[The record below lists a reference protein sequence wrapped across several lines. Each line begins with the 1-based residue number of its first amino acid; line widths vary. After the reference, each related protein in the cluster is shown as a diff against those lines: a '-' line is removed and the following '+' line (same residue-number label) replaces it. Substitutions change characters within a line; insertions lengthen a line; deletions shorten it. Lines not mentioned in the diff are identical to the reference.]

1 MHKNRF
7 TRVGFIL
14 AAAGSAVGLG
24 NIWKFP
30 YITGDNGGGVFV
42 LVYLATVFLIG
53 MSIFIGEVLLGSQ
66 VHKDGV
72 STFEILA
79 PKNKKYWKYSGFTF
93 LTGFL
98 ILTFYSVV
106 IGWIFNYIVL
116 SLTALPTS
124 FKDSENLFSGF
135 LKNDIYTQLI
145 YYTLTFILI
154 ALTIANGVKKGI
166 ERLNNILMPALI
178 LILIALLIYAIQLD
192 GFMKAVDFMFYPN
205 FEKFKSGSIIVAVG
219 HAFFTLSI
227 GMVTIL
233 TYAASLDKNV
243 NIVKASIWVVV
254 MDTLIAIVAGLI
266 IFSITFTAGQEPS
279 KGAGLVFI
287 TLPAIFYEM
296 GTIGIFLSFLF
307 FVALAFAAITS
318 AVSVLEPT
326 VMYLIERKN
335 IGREK
340 ATYGT
345 AFFAYLIGIVVLLS
359 NTTAFSDSLTIG
371 SKNLFDW
378 FDFISA
384 AILLPLG
391 GMVMSIFIG
400 FVLDK
405 EVSRNA
411 IVPYIGEAY
420 YNIWLFIIRF
430 IAPISILF
438 IMLNELGII
447 TIE

>member
-7 TRVGFIL
+7 SRVGFIL

-30 YITGDNGGGVFV
+30 YIAGENGGGVFV
-42 LVYLATVFLIG
+42 LVYLATVFFIG

-124 FKDSENLFSGF
+124 FKDSENLFSDF

-359 NTTAFSDSLTIG
+359 NTTAFSESLTIG

-411 IVPYIGEAY
+411 IVPYIGESY
-420 YNIWLFIIRF
+420 YKVWLFIIRF

-447 TIE
+447 NIE

>member
-30 YITGDNGGGVFV
+30 YITGENGGGVFV
-42 LVYLATVFLIG
+42 LVYLATVFFIG
-53 MSIFIGEVLLGSQ
+53 MSIFIGEVLLGSNA
-66 VHKDGV
+66 HKDGV

-79 PKNKKYWKYSGFTF
+79 PKNKKFWKYSGFTF

-98 ILTFYSVV
+98 ILTFYSIV
-106 IGWIFNYIVL
+106 IGWIFNYIVI
-116 SLTALPTS
+116 SLTALPSS
-124 FKDSENLFSGF
+124 FQNSEALFSDF
-135 LKNDIYTQLI
+135 LKNDIYSQFI

-154 ALTIANGVKKGI
+154 ALTISKGIKKGI
-166 ERLNNILMPALI
+166 EKLNNILMPALI
-178 LILIALLIYAIQLD
+178 VILLILLIYSIQLD

-205 FEKFKSGSIIVAVG
+205 FDKFKSGSLIVAVG

-233 TYAASLDKNV
+233 TYASSLDKDV

-254 MDTLIAIVAGLI
+254 MDTLIAIIAGLI

-296 GTIGIFLSFLF
+296 GTIGILLSLLF
-307 FVALAFAAITS
+307 FIALAFAAITS

-326 VMYLIERKN
+326 VMYLIERRN
-335 IGREK
+335 IERKK
-340 ATYGT
+340 ATYGA

-359 NTTAFSDSLTIG
+359 NTTIFSDSLTIG

-378 FDFISA
+378 FDFISS

-391 GMVMSIFIG
+391 GMIISIFIG
-400 FVLDK
+400 FVLSK

-411 IVPYIGEAY
+411 IVPHVGETY
-420 YNIWLFIIRF
+420 YQIWLFIIRF

-447 TIE
+447 KL

>member
-53 MSIFIGEVLLGSQ
+53 MSIFIAEVLLGSNA
-66 VHKDGV
+66 HKDGV
-72 STFEILA
+72 STFETLA
-79 PKNKKYWKYSGFTF
+79 PKGKKYWKYSGFTF
-93 LTGFL
+93 LTGFM

-106 IGWIFNYIVL
+106 IAWIFNYIVL
-116 SLTALPTS
+116 SLTALPAS
-124 FKDSENLFSGF
+124 FKDSEALFLGF
-135 LKNDIYTQLI
+135 LKNDIYTQFI

-154 ALTIANGVKKGI
+154 ALTIAKGIKKGI
-166 ERLNNILMPALI
+166 EKLNNILMPALM
-178 LILIALLIYAIQLD
+178 LILLGLLIYSIQLD

-233 TYAASLDKNV
+233 TYAASLDKDV

-287 TLPAIFYEM
+287 TLPAIFFEM

-318 AVSVLEPT
+318 AVSILEPT
-326 VMYLIERKN
+326 VMYLVERRNIERK
-335 IGREK
+335 K
-340 ATYGT
+340 ATYG
-345 AFFAYLIGIVVLLS
+345 AALFAYVIGIVVLLS
-359 NTTAFSDSLTIG
+359 NTAVFSESLTFG

-378 FDFISA
+378 FDFISS
-384 AILLPLG
+384 AILMPLG
-391 GMVMSIFIG
+391 GIAVAIFVGYI
-400 FVLDK
+400 LDK
-405 EVSRNA
+405 EVARNA
-411 IVPYIGEAY
+411 IVPHTGERF
-420 YNIWLFIIRF
+420 YNIWLFIMRYV
-430 IAPISILF
+430 APISVFI
-438 IMLNELGII
+438 IMLKEIGII
-447 TIE
+447 TI

>member
-326 VMYLIERKN
+326 VMYLIE
-335 IGREK
+335 
-340 ATYGT
+340 
-345 AFFAYLIGIVVLLS
+345 
-359 NTTAFSDSLTIG
+359 
-371 SKNLFDW
+371 
-378 FDFISA
+378 
-384 AILLPLG
+384 
-391 GMVMSIFIG
+391 
-400 FVLDK
+400 
-405 EVSRNA
+405 
-411 IVPYIGEAY
+411 
-420 YNIWLFIIRF
+420 
-430 IAPISILF
+430 
-438 IMLNELGII
+438 
-447 TIE
+447 

>member
-411 IVPYIGEAY
+411 IVPYIGESY
-420 YNIWLFIIRF
+420 YKVWLFIIRF

>member
-53 MSIFIGEVLLGSQ
+53 MSIFIGEVLLGSNA
-66 VHKDGV
+66 HKDGV
-72 STFEILA
+72 TTFETLA
-79 PKNKKYWKYSGFTF
+79 PKGKKYWKYSGFTF
-93 LTGFL
+93 LTGFM

-106 IGWIFNYIVL
+106 IAWIFNYIVL
-116 SLTALPTS
+116 SLTALPAS
-124 FKDSENLFSGF
+124 FKDSETLFLGF

-145 YYTLTFILI
+145 YYTLTFALI
-154 ALTIANGVKKGI
+154 ALTISKGVKKGI
-166 ERLNNILMPALI
+166 EKLNNILMPALM
-178 LILIALLIYAIQLD
+178 LILLALLIYATQLD

-205 FEKFKSGSIIVAVG
+205 FEKFKSSSIIVAVG

-233 TYAASLDKNV
+233 TYASSLDKGV
-243 NIVKASIWVVV
+243 NIVKASIWVVL

-296 GTIGIFLSFLF
+296 GTIGIILSFLF

-318 AVSVLEPT
+318 AVSILEPT
-326 VMYLIERKN
+326 VMYLIERRN
-335 IGREK
+335 IERKK
-340 ATYGT
+340 ATYG
-345 AFFAYLIGIVVLLS
+345 AALFAYAIGIIVLLS
-359 NTTAFSDSLTIG
+359 NTTAFSGSLTIG

-378 FDFISA
+378 FDFVSS

-391 GMVMSIFIG
+391 GMVISIFIG
-400 FVLDK
+400 FILNK
-405 EVSRNA
+405 EVSRNS
-411 IVPYIGEAY
+411 IVPHTGEKF
-420 YNIWLFIIRF
+420 YNLWLFIIRF
-430 IAPISILF
+430 VAPISILI
-438 IMLNELGII
+438 IMLNELGLLKI
-447 TIE
+447 

>member
-359 NTTAFSDSLTIG
+359 NTTAFSESLTIG

-447 TIE
+447 NIE